1 MAHRGP
7 AYVKEPGQAIG
18 GRGVHPTIDAAVA
31 AAKRAFSDLQSIS
44 LKDRARYIEALR
56 QATLAALPQMARMA
70 VDETGLGRYE
80 DKIEKNRLV
89 ANKTPGIE
97 SLRPETWTGDDGLT
111 LTEWAPYGVIGSITP
126 CTNPTET
133 ILNNGIGMLAAG
145 NTVVFNTHPN
155 AKNLSA
161 WYIDMLNGA
170 IQSCGGP

>member
-1 MAHRGP
+1 MDEQRIAKIVEQVVKRLATSGPLTSKSRGRRSEVVVCTQP
-7 AYVKEPGQAIG
+7 S
-18 GRGVHPTIDAAVA
+18 TAAA

-56 QATLAALPQMARMA
+56 QATLALPQMARMA

-97 SLRPETWTGDDGLT
+97 SLRPDTWTGDDAS
-111 LTEWAPYGVIGSITP
+111 LTEWAPYGVIGSMRS

-133 ILNNGIGMLAAG
+133 ILNNGIGMLCRQ
-145 NTVVFNTHPN
+145 
-155 AKNLSA
+155 
-161 WYIDMLNGA
+161 Y
-170 IQSCGGP
+170 GGV

>member
-1 MAHRGP
+1 MDEQRIAKIVEQVVKRLGTSGP
-7 AYVKEPGQAIG
+7 AYIKEPGQAIG

-97 SLRPETWTGDDGLT
+97 SLRPDTGLVMM
-111 LTEWAPYGVIGSITP
+111 A
-126 CTNPTET
+126 
-133 ILNNGIGMLAAG
+133 
-145 NTVVFNTHPN
+145 
-155 AKNLSA
+155 
-161 WYIDMLNGA
+161 
-170 IQSCGGP
+170 